1 MTSELWAKKEK
12 GENAMCINILGI
24 SGTPVKE
31 GNCDKLVQVALKA
44 AEEIDDVKT
53 EFVTL
58 AGKKI
63 ALCEHCQHCISNRTY
78 CRIQD
83 DAQPIWEQIKACDG
97 VIIGAPTWLRTVAPP
112 ILVLLSRCRYQ
123 MFIGHDFRNKV
134 AGAITL
140 GWFGRGMDIATLEIM
155 HVASRFMM
163 IPVVEGAAVSS
174 AVAMGKRANY
184 MENGVLDD
192 KAGVRQAKNV
202 GYRVAEVA
210 IMIKYAIESGAG
222 VPPEY
227 QVTTS
232 GATVKRQIKK

>member
-1 MTSELWAKKEK
+1 LNRRKQGEK
-12 GENAMCINILGI
+12 TMRVNILGI

-31 GNCDKLVQVALKA
+31 GNCDKLVQAALYA
-44 AEEIDDVKT
+44 AEEIEDVET
-53 EFVTL
+53 EFVSL

-63 ALCEHCQHCISNRTY
+63 AVCEHCQYCINSRTY

-83 DAQPIWEQIKACDG
+83 DAQSIWEQIKACDG

-112 ILVLLSRCRYQ
+112 ILMLLSRCRYQ

-134 AGAITL
+134 AGAISL

-155 HVASRFMM
+155 HIASRFMM
-163 IPVVEGAAVSS
+163 IPVAEGAAISS
-174 AVAMGKRANY
+174 TVAQGKRADY

-192 KAGVRQAKNV
+192 RAGLKQAKNV
-202 GYRVAEVA
+202 GYRVVEIAK
-210 IMIKYAIESGAG
+210 MIKYATDSEVG
-222 VPPEY
+222 VPPEF

-232 GATVKRQIKK
+232 GATVKRKAKK

>member
-1 MTSELWAKKEK
+1 MSIK
-12 GENAMCINILGI
+12 ILGI
-24 SGTPVKE
+24 SGTPVKD
-31 GNCDKLVQVALKA
+31 GNCDKLVQVALRA
-44 AEEIDDVKT
+44 AEEIEDVET

-63 ALCEHCQHCISNRTY
+63 AVCEHCQHCINNRTY

-83 DAQPIWEQIKACDG
+83 DAQAIWEQIKACDG

-112 ILVLLSRCRYQ
+112 ILMLLSRCRYQ
-123 MFIGHDFRNKV
+123 MFIGHDFRNTV

-163 IPVVEGAAVSS
+163 IPVAEGMATSS
-174 AVAMGKRANY
+174 AVALGKRAEY

-192 KAGVRQAKNV
+192 RMGVNRSRTWDIGLLK
-202 GYRVAEVA
+202 
-210 IMIKYAIESGAG
+210 
-222 VPPEY
+222 
-227 QVTTS
+227 
-232 GATVKRQIKK
+232 

>member
-1 MTSELWAKKEK
+1 MSIK
-12 GENAMCINILGI
+12 ILGI
-24 SGTPVKE
+24 SGTPVKD
-31 GNCDKLVQVALKA
+31 GNCDKLVQVALRA
-44 AEEIDDVKT
+44 AEEIEDVET

-63 ALCEHCQHCISNRTY
+63 AVCEHCQHCINNRTY

-83 DAQPIWEQIKACDG
+83 DAQAIWEQIKACDG

-112 ILVLLSRCRYQ
+112 ILMLLSRCRYQ
-123 MFIGHDFRNKV
+123 MFIGHDFRNTV

-163 IPVVEGAAVSS
+163 IPVAEGMATSS
-174 AVAMGKRANY
+174 AVALGKRAEY

-192 KAGVRQAKNV
+192 RMGVKQVKNV
-202 GYRVAEVA
+202 GYRVAEVTRL
-210 IMIKYAIESGAG
+210 IKHATEAGAG
-222 VPPEY
+222 VPPEF

-232 GATVKRQIKK
+232 GATVKRKPKS